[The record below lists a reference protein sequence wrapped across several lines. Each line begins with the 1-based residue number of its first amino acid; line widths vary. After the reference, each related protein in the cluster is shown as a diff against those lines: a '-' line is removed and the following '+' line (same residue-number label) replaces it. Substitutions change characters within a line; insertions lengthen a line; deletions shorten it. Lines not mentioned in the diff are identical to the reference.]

1 MEQVLIDQEGEK
13 ALRKASK
20 YEQENVQIRVI
31 MCKVCTYPDS
41 FRSIGRCH
49 IYFDIYCEAINYFVG
64 TSFFTLIP
72 MYISSIV
79 YKFCKYHRM
88 FIHYILAHKVVASVD
103 MYIGIPLNDGYM
115 LLIYLIIAGIFAF
128 LALYY
133 HQKYGGRSNE

>member
-1 MEQVLIDQEGEK
+1 MNKRMYKLELLCVKYVPILIALGVLVDAI
-13 ALRKASK
+13 LS
-20 YEQENVQIRVI
+20 
-31 MCKVCTYPDS
+31 
-41 FRSIGRCH
+41 
-49 IYFDIYCEAINYFVG
+49 YFDIYCNEINYFVG

-88 FIHYILAHKVVASVD
+88 FIHYILSHKIVASVD

>member
-1 MEQVLIDQEGEK
+1 MNKRMYKLELLCVKYVPILIALGVLID
-13 ALRKASK
+13 
-20 YEQENVQIRVI
+20 
-31 MCKVCTYPDS
+31 
-41 FRSIGRCH
+41 SILS
-49 IYFDIYCEAINYFVG
+49 YFDIYCDEINYFVG

-88 FIHYILAHKVVASVD
+88 FIHYILTHKIVASVD

-115 LLIYLIIAGIFAF
+115 LLMYLIIAGIFAF
-128 LALYY
+128 LTLYY